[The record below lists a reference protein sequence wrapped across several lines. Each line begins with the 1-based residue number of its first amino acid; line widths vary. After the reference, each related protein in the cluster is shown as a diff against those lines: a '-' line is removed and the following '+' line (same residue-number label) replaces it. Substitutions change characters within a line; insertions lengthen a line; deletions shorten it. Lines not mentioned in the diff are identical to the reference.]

1 MSVPLYI
8 SRTKHI
14 QNEMEIRAEPHW
26 PGGAHMPKKINLSKF
41 RGQKRPKE
49 GICKHFFNKIERIES
64 GVECSKIFVRP

>member
-26 PGGAHMPKKINLSKF
+26 PGGVHRQQKNIYLITFRAKKARFLGFF
-41 RGQKRPKE
+41 RIFRD
-49 GICKHFFNKIERIES
+49 IFNKI
-64 GVECSKIFVRP
+64 GQN